1 MNICYFGTYDPTY
14 TRNRINLT
22 GLVQQGVTIIE
33 CRTEE
38 KSKKKYWQLIKK
50 HHAISKQYRVMV
62 VGFAGHA
69 IMPLAWLLC
78 KLYRKKLILDL
89 FVSEYDSVIL
99 DRKAYSPRSWQ
110 AKKFWLMDWLACK
123 LADILLLETNAH
135 IDFFSKTF
143 KISRAKF
150 RRLIISADESIF
162 KPSPQPLAAHDEFTV
177 HFHGSYAPVQ
187 GVPYIIDAAAELKGE
202 KIHFNIIGKLG
213 NYKADI
219 ERSQSLGLTNITFI
233 DVLSY
238 EQLAR
243 QMQVADVCLG
253 MFGNVPKT
261 QFTSAFKIIEAMAIK
276 KPVIT
281 AETPAM
287 HEQFTNRVDCLFCH
301 AADGHDLAQK
311 ILELYRDPSLCQQL
325 ALCGYELFKTQ
336 MTPSVIGA
344 EFKRIIAELSTS

>member
-22 GLVQQGVTIIE
+22 GLAQQGVAVIE
-33 CRTEE
+33 CRTDE
-38 KSKKKYWQLIKK
+38 KSRKKYWQLIKK
-50 HHAISKQYRVMV
+50 HRAISRQYQVMV

-99 DRKAYSPRSWQ
+99 DRKAFSPRSWP
-110 AKKFWLMDWLACK
+110 AKKFWLMDWLACT
-123 LADILLLETNAH
+123 LADILLLETDAH

-143 KISRAKF
+143 KISRTKF
-150 RRLIISADESIF
+150 RRLIISADETIF
-162 KPSPQPLAAHDEFTV
+162 IPSSQPPATHGEFIV

-187 GVPYIIDAAAELKGE
+187 GVPYIIEAAAELKNE
-202 KIHFNIIGKLG
+202 AIRFNIIGKLG
-213 NYKADI
+213 NYRTDI
-219 ERSQSLGLTNITFI
+219 ERSKTLGLTNVTFI
-233 DVLSY
+233 DALPY
-238 EQLAR
+238 EQLAQ

-261 QFTSAFKIIEAMAIK
+261 QFTSAFKIIEAMAIR

-287 HEQFTNRVDCLFCH
+287 REQFTNRIHCLFCN

-311 ILELYRDPSLCQQL
+311 ILELYRDPAFRQRL
-325 ALCGYELFKTQ
+325 AVSGYELFKTR
-336 MTPSVIGA
+336 MTPAVIGV
-344 EFKRIIAELSTS
+344 EFKRIIAELSNR